1 MTPSEI
7 NETITDKKGKSTWQ
21 IYPQTCLTSAHNSVT
36 FKYAIQGQYHKKLV
50 DSKDYQLSVRRTSI
64 RLR

>member
-7 NETITDKKGKSTWQ
+7 NETITDKKGK

-36 FKYAIQGQYHKKLV
+36 FKYAIQGQYHKNW
-50 DSKDYQLSVRRTSI
+50 
-64 RLR
+64 

>member
-36 FKYAIQGQYHKKLV
+36 FKYAIQGQYHKNW
-50 DSKDYQLSVRRTSI
+50 
-64 RLR
+64 